1 MGKIIVIEGTDCSGK
16 ETQSKL
22 LKSYLEQNGIKVA
35 TFSYPQYN
43 TPTGKIIGGP
53 LLGKPSICSSWFN
66 NYVEVDS
73 KVASLYFAADRRASL
88 PVLKELIN
96 NNEIVIIDRY
106 IYSNMGHQGSKI
118 EDKEERLKMYKFL
131 ETLEFDLLELP
142 RPDLVIFLYLPYS
155 YGEEL
160 KKNRL
165 ETLDEAEK
173 SQTHQIKSERTYL
186 ELTELYGFEK
196 IDCFTNGT
204 VKTREEINKEVISH
218 VKKLTLK

>member
-53 LLGKPSICSSWFN
+53 LLGKPSICPSWFN

>member
-16 ETQSKL
+16 ETQTKL
-22 LKSYLEQNGIKVA
+22 LKEYLLKNNMKVA
-35 TFSYPQYN
+35 NFCYPQYN
-43 TPTGKIIGGP
+43 TPTGRIIAGP
-53 LLGKPSICSSWFN
+53 LLGKPEYGETWFSD
-66 NYVEVDS
+66 YGSLDG
-73 KVASLYFAADRRASL
+73 KVVSLYFAADRRESL
-88 PVLKELIN
+88 PVLNELLN
-96 NNEIVIIDRY
+96 NNDIVIIDRY
-106 IYSNMGHQGSKI
+106 VYSNMGHQGSRL
-118 EDKEERLKMYKFL
+118 DTFEERKEMYKFL

-160 KKNRL
+160 KKNRV

>member
-53 LLGKPSICSSWFN
+53 LLGKPSICPSWFD

-96 NNEIVIIDRY
+96 NNEVVIIDRY

-118 EDKEERLKMYKFL
+118 EDKIERLKMYKFL
-131 ETLEFDLLELP
+131 ETLEFNLLELP

-155 YGEEL
+155 YGKEI
-160 KKNRL
+160 KKNRA
-165 ETLDEAEK
+165 EALDEAEK
-173 SQTHQIKSERTYL
+173 SQAHQIKSERTYL

-196 IDCFTNGT
+196 IDCFNNGT
-204 VKTREEINKEVISH
+204 VKTREEINKEVIAH

>member
-22 LKSYLEQNGIKVA
+22 LKNHLEQNGIKVA

-53 LLGKPSICSSWFN
+53 LLGKPSICPSWFN

-88 PVLKELIN
+88 PVLKELIS

-160 KKNRL
+160 KKNRV

>member
-22 LKSYLEQNGIKVA
+22 LKNHLEQNGIKVA

-53 LLGKPSICSSWFN
+53 LLGKPSICPSWFN

>member
-43 TPTGKIIGGP
+43 TPTGKIIGCP
-53 LLGKPSICSSWFN
+53 LLGKPSICPSWFN

-160 KKNRL
+160 KKNRV

-186 ELTELYGFEK
+186 ELTEIYGFEK

-204 VKTREEINKEVISH
+204 VKTREEINKEVILH

>member
-53 LLGKPSICSSWFN
+53 LLGKPSICPSWFN

-88 PVLKELIN
+88 PVLKELVN

-118 EDKEERLKMYKFL
+118 EDKVERLKMYKFL

-160 KKNRL
+160 KKNRV

-186 ELTELYGFEK
+186 ELTELYGFKK
-196 IDCFTNGT
+196 IDCFTNNI

>member
-53 LLGKPSICSSWFN
+53 LLGKPSICPSWFD
-66 NYVEVDS
+66 NYVEIDS

-88 PVLKELIN
+88 PVLKDLIN

-155 YGEEL
+155 YGEEI
-160 KKNRL
+160 KKNRA
-165 ETLDEAEK
+165 EKLDEAEK

-186 ELTELYGFEK
+186 ELTELYDFEK

-218 VKKLTLK
+218 IKKLTLK

>member
-53 LLGKPSICSSWFN
+53 LLGKPSICPSWFD

-88 PVLKELIN
+88 PVLKELISS
-96 NNEIVIIDRY
+96 NEVVIIDRY

-155 YGEEL
+155 YGEEI
-160 KKNRL
+160 KKNRA
-165 ETLDEAEK
+165 EALDEAEK

-196 IDCFTNGT
+196 IDCFTSGT
-204 VKTREEINKEVISH
+204 VKTREEINNEVISH

>member
-53 LLGKPSICSSWFN
+53 LLGKPSICPSWFN

-173 SQTHQIKSERTYL
+173 SQTHQISRTNRAL
-186 ELTELYGFEK
+186 WLWKNWLLYK
-196 IDCFTNGT
+196 RHS
-204 VKTREEINKEVISH
+204 KNKRRN
-218 VKKLTLK
+218 K

>member
-35 TFSYPQYN
+35 TLSYPQYN

-53 LLGKPSICSSWFN
+53 LLGKPSICPSWFD

-88 PVLKELIN
+88 PVLKDLIN

-160 KKNRL
+160 KKNRV

-186 ELTELYGFEK
+186 ELTEIYGFEK

-218 VKKLTLK
+218 IKKLTLK

>member
-53 LLGKPSICSSWFN
+53 LLGKPSICPSWFN

-160 KKNRL
+160 KKNRV

-173 SQTHQIKSERTYL
+173 RQTHQIKSERTYL

>member
-35 TFSYPQYN
+35 TLSYPQYN

-53 LLGKPSICSSWFN
+53 LLGKPSICPSWFD

-88 PVLKELIN
+88 PVLKDLIN

-155 YGEEL
+155 YGEEI
-160 KKNRL
+160 KKNRA
-165 ETLDEAEK
+165 EKLDEAEK

-196 IDCFTNGT
+196 IDCFKNGT

-218 VKKLTLK
+218 IKKLTLK

>member
-53 LLGKPSICSSWFN
+53 LLGKPSICPSWFD
-66 NYVEVDS
+66 NYVDVDS

-96 NNEIVIIDRY
+96 NNEVIIIDRY

-118 EDKEERLKMYKFL
+118 EDKIERLKMYKFL

-155 YGEEL
+155 YGEEI
-160 KKNRL
+160 KKNRA
-165 ETLDEAEK
+165 EALDEAEK

-196 IDCFTNGT
+196 IDCFNNGT
-204 VKTREEINKEVISH
+204 VKTREEINKEVIAH

>member
-53 LLGKPSICSSWFN
+53 LLGKPSICPSWFD

-73 KVASLYFAADRRASL
+73 KVTSLYFAADRRASL
-88 PVLKELIN
+88 PVLKDLIN

-155 YGEEL
+155 YGEEI
-160 KKNRL
+160 KKNRA
-165 ETLDEAEK
+165 EKLDEAEK
-173 SQTHQIKSERTYL
+173 SQIHQIKSERTYL

-218 VKKLTLK
+218 IKKITLK

>member
-53 LLGKPSICSSWFN
+53 LLGKPSICPSWFN

-160 KKNRL
+160 KKNRV

-196 IDCFTNGT
+196 IDCFSNGT

>member
-16 ETQSKL
+16 ETQAKL

-53 LLGKPSICSSWFN
+53 LLGKPSICPSWFD

-88 PVLKELIN
+88 PVLKDLIN

-155 YGEEL
+155 YGEEI
-160 KKNRL
+160 KKNRA
-165 ETLDEAEK
+165 EKLDEAEK

-218 VKKLTLK
+218 IKKLTLK

>member
-53 LLGKPSICSSWFN
+53 LLGKPSICPSWFN

-186 ELTELYGFEK
+186 ELIELYGFEK

>member
-53 LLGKPSICSSWFN
+53 LLEKPSICPSWFD

-88 PVLKELIN
+88 PVLKDLIN

-155 YGEEL
+155 YGEEI
-160 KKNRL
+160 KKNRA
-165 ETLDEAEK
+165 EKLDEAEK

-218 VKKLTLK
+218 IKKLTLK

>member
-53 LLGKPSICSSWFN
+53 LLGKPSICPSWFN

-160 KKNRL
+160 KKNRV

-186 ELTELYGFEK
+186 ELTEIYGFEK

>member
-53 LLGKPSICSSWFN
+53 LLGKPSICPSWFD

-160 KKNRL
+160 KKNRV

-186 ELTELYGFEK
+186 ELTEIYGFEK

>member
-53 LLGKPSICSSWFN
+53 LLGKPSICPSWFN

-131 ETLEFDLLELP
+131 ETLEFNLLELP

-160 KKNRL
+160 KKNRV

>member
-53 LLGKPSICSSWFN
+53 LLGKPSICPSWFN

-88 PVLKELIN
+88 PVLKELIS

-160 KKNRL
+160 KKNRV

>member
-1 MGKIIVIEGTDCSGK
+1 MGKIIVIEGTDYSGK

-53 LLGKPSICSSWFN
+53 LLGKPSICPSWFN

-160 KKNRL
+160 KKNRV

-186 ELTELYGFEK
+186 ELTELYGFKK
-196 IDCFTNGT
+196 IDCFTNNI

>member
-53 LLGKPSICSSWFN
+53 LLGKPSICPSWFN

-118 EDKEERLKMYKFL
+118 EYKEERLKMYKFL

-160 KKNRL
+160 KKNRV

>member
-53 LLGKPSICSSWFN
+53 LLGKPSICPSWFN

-160 KKNRL
+160 KKNRV

-186 ELTELYGFEK
+186 ELTEIYGFEK

-204 VKTREEINKEVISH
+204 VKTREEINKEVILH

>member
-53 LLGKPSICSSWFN
+53 LLGKPSICPSWFN

-106 IYSNMGHQGSKI
+106 IYSNMGHQSSKI

-204 VKTREEINKEVISH
+204 VKTREEINKEVILH

>member
-53 LLGKPSICSSWFN
+53 LLGKPSICPSWFN
-66 NYVEVDS
+66 NYVEIDS

-160 KKNRL
+160 KKNRV

>member
-53 LLGKPSICSSWFN
+53 LLGKPSICPSWFN

-142 RPDLVIFLYLPYS
+142 RPDLVVFLYLPYS

-160 KKNRL
+160 KKNRV

-196 IDCFTNGT
+196 IDCFSNGT

>member
-53 LLGKPSICSSWFN
+53 LLGKPSICPSWFN

-155 YGEEL
+155 YGIEL
-160 KKNRL
+160 KKNRV

-196 IDCFTNGT
+196 IDCFSNGT

>member
-22 LKSYLEQNGIKVA
+22 LKEYLENNNVKVS

-43 TPTGKIIGGP
+43 TPTGKIIAGP
-53 LLGKPSICSSWFN
+53 LLGKPQVCSSWFD
-66 NYVEVDS
+66 NYVQIDS

-96 NNEIVIIDRY
+96 NNDVVIIDRY

-118 EDKEERLKMYKFL
+118 ESKEERLKMYKFL

-142 RPDLVIFLYLPYS
+142 RPDLVIFLYLPYK
-155 YGEEL
+155 YGIEL

-165 ETLDEAEK
+165 EVLDEAEK
-173 SQTHQIKSERTYL
+173 NMTHQIKSEQTYL
-186 ELTELYGFEK
+186 ELASIYNFNK
-196 IDCFTNGT
+196 IDCFKNSS
-204 VKTREEINKEVISH
+204 VKTREEINSEVIECT
-218 VKKLTLK
+218 KKLILK

>member
-16 ETQSKL
+16 ETQTKL
-22 LKSYLEQNGIKVA
+22 LKEYLLKNNMKVA
-35 TFSYPQYN
+35 NFCYPQYN
-43 TPTGKIIGGP
+43 TPTGRIIAGP
-53 LLGKPSICSSWFN
+53 LLGKPEYGETWFSD
-66 NYVEVDS
+66 YGSLDG
-73 KVASLYFAADRRASL
+73 KVVSLYFAADRIESL
-88 PVLKELIN
+88 PVLNELLN
-96 NNEIVIIDRY
+96 NNDIVIIDRY
-106 IYSNMGHQGSKI
+106 VYSNMGHQGSRL
-118 EDKEERLKMYKFL
+118 DTFEERKEMYKFL

-160 KKNRL
+160 KKNRV

-186 ELTELYGFEK
+186 ELTELYGFKK

>member
-53 LLGKPSICSSWFN
+53 LLGKPSICPSWFN

-155 YGEEL
+155 YGVEL
-160 KKNRL
+160 KKNRV